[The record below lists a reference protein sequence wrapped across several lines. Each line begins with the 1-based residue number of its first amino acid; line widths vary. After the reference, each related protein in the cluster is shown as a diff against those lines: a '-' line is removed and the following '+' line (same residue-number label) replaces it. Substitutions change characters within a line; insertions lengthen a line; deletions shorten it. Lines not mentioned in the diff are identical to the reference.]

1 MIYKF
6 ALFIFKENT
15 YIFEDALYAVKTAK
29 KAGYKKKIIKLC
41 KDAGTY
47 ADYFDMTYDNLAYL
61 MEVYDKA
68 KNQFKASGEKPV
80 IAYTNTAGKTNL
92 VENPAL
98 TAINKLSG
106 TMLTYY
112 EKHNEVKRQAY
123 FYKYIEDLNSK
134 HIYRLHCFHSL
145 L

>member
-1 MIYKF
+1 MKR
-6 ALFIFKENT
+6 
-15 YIFEDALYAVKTAK
+15 
-29 KAGYKKKIIKLC
+29 AGYKKKIIRLC

-47 ADYFDMTYDNLAYL
+47 ADYFEMTYDNLAYL
-61 MEVYDKA
+61 LEVYDKA

-98 TAINKLSG
+98 TAINKLSA

-112 EKHNEVKRQAY
+112 EKLGLTPKGLKSLGENIQKEG
-123 FYKYIEDLNSK
+123 NSLEG
-134 HIYRLHCFHSL
+134 ILSNL
-145 L
+145 GI

>member
-1 MIYKF
+1 MKR
-6 ALFIFKENT
+6 
-15 YIFEDALYAVKTAK
+15 
-29 KAGYKKKIIKLC
+29 AGYKKKIIRLC

-47 ADYFDMTYDNLAYL
+47 ADYFEMTYDNLAYL
-61 MEVYDKA
+61 LEVYDKA

-98 TAINKLSG
+98 TAINKLSA

-112 EKHNEVKRQAY
+112 EKLGLTPKGLKSLGENIQKE
-123 FYKYIEDLNSK
+123 ENSLEG
-134 HIYRLHCFHSL
+134 ILSNL
-145 L
+145 GI

>member
-1 MIYKF
+1 M
-6 ALFIFKENT
+6 
-15 YIFEDALYAVKTAK
+15 K
-29 KAGYKKKIIKLC
+29 KPGYKKKIIKLC

-47 ADYFDMTYDNLAYL
+47 AEYFDMTYDNLAYL
-61 MEVYDKA
+61 MEIYDKA

-112 EKHNEVKRQAY
+112 EKLGLTPKGLKSLGESIQKEESNTFEQLLA
-123 FYKYIEDLNSK
+123 DLG
-134 HIYRLHCFHSL
+134 I
-145 L
+145 